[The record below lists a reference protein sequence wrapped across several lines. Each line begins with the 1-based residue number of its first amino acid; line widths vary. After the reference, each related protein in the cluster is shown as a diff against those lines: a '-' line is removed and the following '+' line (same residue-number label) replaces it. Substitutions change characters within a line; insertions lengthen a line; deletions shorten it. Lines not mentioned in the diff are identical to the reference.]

1 MSSDRRKPLPPEAII
16 ERALQQIALINR
28 WTTGLDVEEY
38 VADELR
44 RYAVERA
51 FIALGEAVK
60 DLSRVVDLNTLDP
73 EGPWKEP
80 ARFRDFL
87 AHDYDDQVLPDIVWA
102 TISDGLP
109 DLEQALTRVDG
120 VLGRPCG

>member
-1 MSSDRRKPLPPEAII
+1 MSSDRRKSLPPEAIV
-16 ERALQQIALINR
+16 ERAKQQIILIFE
-28 WTTGLDVEEY
+28 WTAGLDVEAY

-51 FIALGEAVK
+51 FIALGEAIK
-60 DLSRVVDLNTLDP
+60 DLSRVVDLQSLDP
-73 EGPWKEP
+73 EGPWREP

-87 AHDYDDQVLPDIVWA
+87 AHDYDDQVIPDVVWA

-109 DLEQALTRVDG
+109 DLARALERIG
-120 VLGRPCG
+120 SALRG

>member
-1 MSSDRRKPLPPEAII
+1 MPPAAII
-16 ERALQQIALINR
+16 ERARQQIVLINR
-28 WTTGLDVEEY
+28 WTIGLDVEAY

-60 DLSRVVDLNTLDP
+60 DLSRVVNLQMVDP

-80 ARFRDFL
+80 ARARDFL
-87 AHDYDDQVLPDIVWA
+87 AHDYDDQVIPDVVWA

-109 DLEQALTRVDG
+109 DLARA
-120 VLGRPCG
+120 

>member
-1 MSSDRRKPLPPEAII
+1 M
-16 ERALQQIALINR
+16 
-28 WTTGLDVEEY
+28 GLDVEAY

-51 FIALGEAVK
+51 FIALGEVIK
-60 DLSRVVDLNTLDP
+60 DLGRVVDLNALDP
-73 EGPWKEP
+73 DGPWKEP

-87 AHDYDDQVLPDIVWA
+87 AHDYDDQVIPDIVWA

-109 DLEQALTRVDG
+109 ELARALERIG
-120 VLGRPCG
+120 VAVRR

>member
-1 MSSDRRKPLPPEAII
+1 MSSDRRKSLPPEAIV
-16 ERALQQIALINR
+16 ERAKQQIILIFE
-28 WTTGLDVEEY
+28 WTAGLDVEAY

-51 FIALGEAVK
+51 FIALGEAIK
-60 DLSRVVDLNTLDP
+60 DLSRIVDLQSLDP
-73 EGPWKEP
+73 GGPWREP

-87 AHDYDDQVLPDIVWA
+87 AHDYDDQVIPDVVWA

-109 DLEQALTRVDG
+109 DLARALERVG
-120 VLGRPCG
+120 LALRS

>member
-1 MSSDRRKPLPPEAII
+1 MSSDRRKPLPPAAII
-16 ERALQQIALINR
+16 ERARQQIVLINR
-28 WTTGLDVEEY
+28 WTIGLDVEAY

-60 DLSRVVDLNTLDP
+60 DLSRVVNLQMVDS

-80 ARFRDFL
+80 ARARDFL
-87 AHDYDDQVLPDIVWA
+87 AHDYDDQVIPDVVWA

-109 DLEQALTRVDG
+109 DLARA
-120 VLGRPCG
+120 

>member
-1 MSSDRRKPLPPEAII
+1 MSSDHRKPLPPEAII
-16 ERALQQIALINR
+16 ARARQQITLIDR
-28 WTTGLDVEEY
+28 WTTGLDVESY

-51 FIALGEAVK
+51 FIALGEAIK
-60 DLSRVVDLNTLDP
+60 DLGRVVDLQAMDP

-87 AHDYDDQVLPDIVWA
+87 AHDYDDQVIPDIVWA
-102 TISDGLP
+102 TIANGLP
-109 DLEQALTRVDG
+109 ELARSLERVRSALT
-120 VLGRPCG
+120 P

>member
-16 ERALQQIALINR
+16 DRAKQQIVLIHQ
-28 WTTGLDVEEY
+28 WTAGLDVEAY

-51 FIALGEAVK
+51 FIALGEDVK
-60 DLSRVVDLNTLDP
+60 DLSQVVDLQALDP
-73 EGPWKEP
+73 DGPWKEP

-87 AHDYDDQVLPDIVWA
+87 AHDYDDQVIPDIVWA

-109 DLEQALTRVDG
+109 DLARALARVG
-120 VLGRPCG
+120 LALGR

>member
-1 MSSDRRKPLPPEAII
+1 MSSDRRKSLPPAAIV
-16 ERALQQIALINR
+16 ERAKQQIILIFE
-28 WTTGLDVEEY
+28 WTAGLDVEAY

-51 FIALGEAVK
+51 FIALGEAIK
-60 DLSRVVDLNTLDP
+60 DLSRVVDLQSLDP
-73 EGPWKEP
+73 EGPWREP

-87 AHDYDDQVLPDIVWA
+87 AHDYDDLVIPDVVWA

-109 DLEQALTRVDG
+109 DLARALDRVG
-120 VLGRPCG
+120 LALRG

>member
-1 MSSDRRKPLPPEAII
+1 MSSDRRKSLPPEAIVQ
-16 ERALQQIALINR
+16 RAKQQIILIVQ
-28 WTTGLDVEEY
+28 WTAGLNVEAY

-51 FIALGEAVK
+51 FIALGEAIK
-60 DLSRVVDLNTLDP
+60 DLSRIVDLQSLDP
-73 EGPWKEP
+73 EGPWREP

-87 AHDYDDQVLPDIVWA
+87 AHDYDDQVIPDIVWA

-109 DLEQALTRVDG
+109 ELAAALERVGVALRK
-120 VLGRPCG
+120 

>member
-1 MSSDRRKPLPPEAII
+1 MSSDRRKPLPPEAIL
-16 ERALQQIALINR
+16 ERAKQQIALIHQ
-28 WTTGLDVEEY
+28 WTMGLDVEAY

-60 DLSRVVDLNTLDP
+60 DLSRSIDLQALDP
-73 EGPWKEP
+73 GGPWKAP

-87 AHDYDDQVLPDIVWA
+87 AHDYDDQVIPDIVWA

-109 DLEQALTRVDG
+109 ELARALERVGWALR
-120 VLGRPCG
+120 RP

>member
-28 WTTGLDVEEY
+28 WTAGLDVEAY

-51 FIALGEAVK
+51 FIALSEAVK

-87 AHDYDDQVLPDIVWA
+87 AHDYDDQVIPDVVWA

-109 DLEQALTRVDG
+109 DLEQALTRVG
-120 VLGRPCG
+120 GGLRR

>member
-16 ERALQQIALINR
+16 DRAKQQIVLIHQ
-28 WTTGLDVEEY
+28 WTAGLDVEAY

-60 DLSRVVDLNTLDP
+60 DLSRVVDLQALDP
-73 EGPWKEP
+73 DGPWKEP

-87 AHDYDDQVLPDIVWA
+87 AHDYDDQVIPDIVWA

-109 DLEQALTRVDG
+109 DLARALARVG
-120 VLGRPCG
+120 LALGR

>member
-1 MSSDRRKPLPPEAII
+1 MSSDRRKPLPPEAIL
-16 ERALQQIALINR
+16 ERAKQQIALINQ
-28 WTTGLDVEEY
+28 WTMGLDVEAY

-60 DLSRVVDLNTLDP
+60 DLSRVVDLHALDP
-73 EGPWKEP
+73 GGPWKEP

-87 AHDYDDQVLPDIVWA
+87 AHDYDDQVIPDIVWA

-109 DLEQALTRVDG
+109 DLARALERVG
-120 VLGRPCG
+120 VALGRRGS